1 MSTLELKELSAPA
14 GEVIKI
20 AAGKTLDLN
29 SQGTLVLPTIP
40 ATKMPTGSVLQVQ
53 YMSIGGNVTNTSS
66 TYADTGVNVSITP
79 SSTSS
84 KILVFANMGSCGSN
98 VHVNAH
104 MSLQMLR
111 GSAAIHVFEGEGGY
125 NASTLSNSFGA
136 AAGMKLD
143 SPSTTSSINYK
154 IQMKN
159 KGNAG
164 SVFINGS
171 GGYSSITLMEIQG

>member
-14 GEVIKI
+14 GQVIKI
-20 AAGKTLDLN
+20 AAGKTLDLK
-29 SQGTLVLPTIP
+29 SQGSVT
-40 ATKMPTGSVLQVQ
+40 MPTGSVLQVQ
-53 YMSIGGNVTNTSS
+53 YMSLGGNVTNTSS
-66 TYADTGVNVSITP
+66 TYVDTGVNVSITP

-84 KILVFANMGSCGSN
+84 KILVFANMGGCGSGT
-98 VHVNAH
+98 HASAH
-104 MSLQMLR
+104 MALQMLR
-111 GSAAIHVFEGEGGY
+111 DSAVIHVFEGEGGY
-125 NASTLSNSFGA
+125 NASTLANSFGS

-154 IQMKN
+154 IKMQN

-171 GGYSSITLMEIQG
+171 GALSSITLMEIQG